1 MENMTEEKVNDTLQS
16 FIGNEV
22 FIKIEGVIDIE
33 VMYEDFNYFMN
44 KNRFLMSD
52 KTSHE
57 INIEMA
63 NVEIMKANN
72 DKVVLKLD
80 NEQEVTLQL

>member
-22 FIKIEGVIDIE
+22 FITIEGVIDIE

-44 KNRFLMSD
+44 KNRFLISD

-63 NVEIMKANN
+63 NVEIMKSNN